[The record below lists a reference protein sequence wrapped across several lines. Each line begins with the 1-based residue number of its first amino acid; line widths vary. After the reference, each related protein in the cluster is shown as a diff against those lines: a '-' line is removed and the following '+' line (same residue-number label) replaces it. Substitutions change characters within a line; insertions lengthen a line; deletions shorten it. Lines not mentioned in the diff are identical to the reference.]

1 MFDRLKRV
9 VVGNFIG
16 AIALGYLLAQAMLNF
31 VGVFTAPV
39 EAWAMRNIFRGLV
52 PGTDAFSGSPLR
64 AALSPAFAFILQL
77 LVWYLLLRWLYF
89 TPLKKEDS
97 DRATS

>member
-9 VVGNFIG
+9 VVGSLIG
-16 AIALGYLLAQAMLNF
+16 AIALGYILAQAILDL
-31 VGVFTAPV
+31 VGIFTAPL

-52 PGTDAFSGSPLR
+52 PGANPFSGSSLR
-64 AALSPAFAFILQL
+64 AALSPAFAFILLL
-77 LVWYLLLRWLYF
+77 LVWYLLLRWWYF
-89 TPLKKEDS
+89 TPLKTEAA